1 MEQYMNL
8 IDTPLQEGHSDLL
21 GIDKYVSALTKFIS
35 VAQLPTTLAI
45 QGEWGSGKT
54 SLMNQIRYNLCSYPD
69 NENSLYYGIWVNTWH
84 YSLLKNDESII
95 LNLIDGLT
103 SEVVKIA
110 KSKNSIYVN
119 ESLTKLGASLRTV
132 IKTGAKVAASAV
144 GLNAS
149 IVDEILTDK
158 NVGVDPC
165 SFRDALKVSIKKCLE
180 EDEKKGIHKRGFLFF
195 IDDLDRIDPVLAVR
209 ILEILKNLFEVDNCL
224 FILAIDYDVVVKGLI
239 PKFGPMTEKNE
250 REFRSFFDKIVQLPF
265 TMPVSAYSIET
276 YVADGLQN
284 IGFFNSEELSH
295 DIILSQDDKSV
306 SVNDAICLMIESST
320 GTNPRSIKRLIN
332 TLSLIKIITFDEYK
346 NDHNESIN
354 EKLVFLGLICIQIS
368 YPQIYSL
375 LYKEPSFIEWDD
387 VFAQDCRMK
396 QIPRDILEQISER
409 DEFDEDWE
417 RVVYRACIGSDFLIK
432 RVFRIS
438 TLMNHI
444 KELCGDDARVGDII
458 RRYMGLAS
466 VATVGQDEGA
476 DITANK
482 RVRVRYDSPESVYAN
497 LRAWGR
503 TERIINTSKAI
514 ISDIE
519 DLFKEN
525 IRVVNAR
532 GAISLES
539 KYPINRSRLVAK
551 LRFPKQCVI
560 VACAE
565 EQLKIETVENYNDIK
580 VKLRSALVKRYNTIS
595 RPDNRIDCDT
605 PKEEKSSFEL

>member
-8 IDTPLQEGHSDLL
+8 IDTPLQEGHNDLL

-180 EDEKKGIHKRGFLFF
+180 EDEKKGIHKHGFLFF

-265 TMPVSAYSIET
+265 SMPVSAYSIES
-276 YVADGLQN
+276 YIADGLQN
-284 IGFFNSEELSH
+284 IGFLSSEELSH
-295 DIILSQDDKSV
+295 KITLSQESV
-306 SVNDAICLMIESST
+306 FVKDAICLMIEAST

-332 TLSLIKIITFDEYK
+332 TLSLIKIITFDDYE
-346 NDHNESIN
+346 NAHNESIN
-354 EKLVFLGLICIQIS
+354 EKLVFLGLICIQIT

-375 LYKEPSFIEWDD
+375 LYKEPNFIEWDD
-387 VFAQDCRMK
+387 FFAQDCRMK
-396 QIPRDILEQISER
+396 KIPKDILDQLSER
-409 DEFDEDWE
+409 DEFDEEWE
-417 RVVYRACIGSDFLIK
+417 RVVYRACIGSDFLIN
-432 RVFRIS
+432 RAFCIS
-438 TLMNHI
+438 TLMNYI
-444 KELCGDDARVGDII
+444 KELCGDDARVGNII
-458 RRYMGLAS
+458 PRYMGLAS
-466 VATVGQDEGA
+466 VATVGQNEVKDV
-476 DITANK
+476 TANE
-482 RVRVRYDSPESVYAN
+482 RVRVRYESSENVYDN
-497 LRAWGR
+497 LRVLGR
-503 TERIINTSKAI
+503 SERIINTSRAI
-514 ISDIE
+514 ISDIK

-525 IRVVNAR
+525 IKVVNAR
-532 GAISLES
+532 GSISLES
-539 KYPINRSRLVAK
+539 KYPFSKSRLVAK
-551 LRFPKQCVI
+551 LRFSKQYVI

-565 EQLKIETVENYNDIK
+565 EQFNIETVDNYDKIK
-580 VKLRSALVKRYNTIS
+580 VEFRSALLKRYNTIS
-595 RPDNRIDCDT
+595 RPENRIDCDT

>member
-1 MEQYMNL
+1 MPPYR
-8 IDTPLQEGHSDLL
+8 GHNDLL
-21 GIDKYVSALTKFIS
+21 GINKYVSALTKFIS

-54 SLMNQIRYNLCSYPD
+54 SLMNQIRYNLCVRPD
-69 NENSLYYGIWVNTWH
+69 NENGLFYGIWVNTWH

-110 KSKNSIYVN
+110 KSKNSIYIN

-132 IKTGAKVAASAV
+132 IKTGAKVAASSV
-144 GLNAS
+144 GLNTS

-165 SFRDALKVSIKKCLE
+165 SFRDALKVSINKCLE
-180 EDEKKGIHKRGFLFF
+180 EDIKKGHPKRGFLFF
-195 IDDLDRIDPVLAVR
+195 IDDLDRIEPVLAVQ

-265 TMPVSAYSIET
+265 TMPVSAYSIES
-276 YVADGLQN
+276 YVAEGLQS
-284 IGFFNSEELSH
+284 IGFLSAEELSH
-295 DIILSQDDKSV
+295 NISFNQDDKSTTAK
-306 SVNDAICLMIESST
+306 DAICVMIESST

-332 TLSLIKIITFDEYK
+332 TLSLIKIITFDEHENK
-346 NDHNESIN
+346 HDEPIN
-354 EKLVFLGLICIQIS
+354 EKLVFLGLICMQIS
-368 YPQIYSL
+368 YPQVYSL
-375 LYKEPSFIEWDD
+375 LYKEPSFIDWDD
-387 VFAQDCRMK
+387 HFAQDCRMK
-396 QIPRDILEQISER
+396 QIPQDTLEQISER
-409 DEFDEDWE
+409 DEFDEEWE
-417 RVVYRACIGSDFLIK
+417 RVVYRACIGNDFLTK

-438 TLMNHI
+438 TLMNYM
-444 KELCGDDARVGDII
+444 KELCGDDTRVGDII

-466 VATVGQDEGA
+466 VATVGQDGGA

-482 RVRVRYDSPESVYAN
+482 RVRVRYDSPESVYDN
-497 LRAWGR
+497 LRTWGR

-519 DLFKEN
+519 ELFKDN
-525 IRVVNAR
+525 IRIINAR

-539 KYPINRSRLVAK
+539 RYPNSRKRLVAK
-551 LRFPKQCVI
+551 LWFPKQYVIISCVEKQFK
-560 VACAE
+560 V
-565 EQLKIETVENYNDIK
+565 ETVESYETIK
-580 VKLRSALVKRYNTIS
+580 AELRSTLIEIYNTLS
-595 RPDNRIDCDT
+595 RPENRIDCDAL
-605 PKEEKSSFEL
+605 K